1 MPFKISH
8 LLAIFLCIY
17 LLFNYLE
24 FSTAAVTTTTSVPHH
39 LSTSRKMLAS
49 EFNFA
54 QYLKRHHHHHHQNSL
69 KTREVDYAIDPRYGI
84 EKRLVPSGPNPLHH

>member
-17 LLFNYLE
+17 LLSYYLE
-24 FSTAAVTTTTSVPHH
+24 LSTAAVTTTVPHH
-39 LSTSRKMLAS
+39 LSTSRKMLTS

-54 QYLKRHHHHHHQNSL
+54 LYLNHHHHHHHQNSL
-69 KTREVDYAIDPRYGI
+69 KTREIDYAIDPRYGI